1 MSKEHTNDEFNYESM
16 QDSRS
21 IVKYLEAVAQGFDSG
36 RLLFCSG
43 KNELLLKPQGML
55 QFLLKA
61 RRKDGQVKV
70 SLKVSWKEERRSSKE
85 PVELMI
91 QTGEGAQDG

>member
-1 MSKEHTNDEFNYESM
+1 MSKERANDEFTYESM
-16 QDSRS
+16 QDTRS

-43 KNELLLKPQGML
+43 KNELLVKPSGLL

-70 SLKVSWKEERRSSKE
+70 NIKVSWKEDRHKGKETSPLLIQPGER
-85 PVELMI
+85 V
-91 QTGEGAQDG
+91 